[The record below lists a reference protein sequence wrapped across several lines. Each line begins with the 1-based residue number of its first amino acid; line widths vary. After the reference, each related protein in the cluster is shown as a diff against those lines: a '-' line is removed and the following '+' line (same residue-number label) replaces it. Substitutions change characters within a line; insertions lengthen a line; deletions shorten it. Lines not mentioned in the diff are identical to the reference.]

1 MAIANHFVH
10 VRKCLEARRER
21 TERHEFRAFDP
32 ANLML
37 PGLAHINENQLLSA
51 IHPRFHI
58 RWRDFQFIHLLAPPS
73 RFAFFEESKY
83 SFPRI
88 MALHQHRQVYAFRFF
103 ELLREIRKMETM
115 ECLARWPEDVRIQ

>member
-1 MAIANHFVH
+1 
-10 VRKCLEARRER
+10 
-21 TERHEFRAFDP
+21 
-32 ANLML
+32 ML
-37 PGLAHINENQLLSA
+37 PRLAHINEDQLFAA
-51 IHPRFHI
+51 IHPGFHI
-58 RWRDFQFIHLLAPPS
+58 RGRNLQFIHLLFALPI

-115 ECLARWPEDVRIQ
+115 ECLSR